1 MGYVPPED
9 RSPWTVEDILK
20 PLAQVAEVFPADAK
34 SVKNFADGIGRAEDL
49 QCVLGDGHEPGIYLR
64 WLCLLKLICQRW
76 KDDRADGSVCWCPAQ
91 GAVATEPPDMRQL
104 QERLWRAYGQQE
116 PGARGD
122 KWPSEWLRG
131 AFYHS
136 LTANLW
142 PASSYRQPLRYPRSR
157 SLAIALET
165 VWNQIRA
172 VDGLP
177 PLTLDALA
185 AVSVGGKDSGSLGD
199 ALERLEWW
207 LVSEGQRSCDHLSR
221 LKADHFVCA
230 PGDARARQLTHVA
243 SWLAPSGDS
252 GTPLLNVWSDNN
264 SQGLTAFVTALCCS
278 AKDNTK
284 GLQRQSRPSLIYVP
298 LHEWEVEGKSRR
310 VNQQDVLDF
319 LLQALGIGAASGATA
334 PAGRDEKIEAIQ
346 AALARLHV
354 LVIFD
359 GVRISSPPFAAVWN
373 LIRNTEWTALLK
385 TLLQAPDAALRATG
399 GRYRGRILVTSNR
412 ALDELA
418 AWMPTAPIELAAV
431 GVEEAARELFDTTIA
446 SDLID
451 ALGRRLQQ
459 LWPSSWARPQINA
472 VRVCHLYLPTAQ
484 SAMDASQMGL
494 RVLHDERDLTLLRCA
509 LDIGQVPQDGAV
521 DPGVL
526 RAWLARPE
534 RADAALVIQ
543 LLAVSVS
550 GLRVD
555 TTYRCLGQL
564 AAKLPAERDRLM
576 AWRERLC
583 EPGFVAAFAARYRFM
598 VELSLDGDLLG
609 ISKHQAQFELRG
621 QHGDAQIAPAL
632 GKHYLDLRNEGI
644 RERIVGDM
652 LATAA
657 GVQRFC
663 CMNDVLAHEGL
674 AQASALSRRA
684 GPHVHLGHVALRRYV
699 QTLYFALMSL
709 DTAELSGHDLRPE
722 MQPLSLAGGAL
733 PTGAYR
739 RYVYLYELLYRK
751 TLEQAPDW
759 MIGRGIGREDLRL
772 PLLAIFVNPGWARRV
787 IALLPQRK
795 PDQRSFQ
802 SFGAFTDGATA
813 EFGTPLQPIAPHL
826 RGALGVDLFK
836 ALLHACLRGG
846 RERSFAQQAD
856 VVAGQIVFFRSGRQQ
871 DAHSRQ
877 IRRSFAKIAI
887 DALQASN
894 RLDEADPRC
903 QRELA
908 AIHAM
913 LPYGELTTLGRQLR
927 AQGWRKQSLEDKT
940 LAPLVHSLRDLAPQD
955 LEHVSDILFRVGEL
969 LASKADWEDNPHDV
983 PASLERYAHAYAVF
997 WLADRS
1003 RAHGAGLDDDSVEW
1017 PTASAPAL
1025 RYFIRV
1031 SLRLAKLLA
1040 LLAPSAPPGE
1050 QAAWQQQAQAFYSY
1064 ARGRI
1069 DVYARHMVRLPIERV
1084 HSLLMLASAARIEA
1098 AMTLP
1103 QSDRSQHAA
1112 QEGLLATSA
1121 MYLEEA
1127 RAHSQAL
1134 GFNPATHKRFLLE
1147 RIKTRRKLALASRD
1161 PLDEVLANRDL
1172 GTLTRLAE
1180 GSVYW
1185 KRLIGRM
1192 RGAAVPEA
1200 AR

>member
-1 MGYVPPED
+1 MGRVPQED
-9 RSPWTVEDILK
+9 RGRWTVARILE
-20 PLAQVAEVFPADAK
+20 PLDQVADLFPTDTEGITK
-34 SVKNFADGIGRAEDL
+34 FAQCISRGADL
-49 QCVLGDGHEPGIYLR
+49 QCIVADDYEPGPYLR
-64 WLCLLKLICQRW
+64 WLSLFKLICQRW
-76 KDDRADGSVCWCPAQ
+76 LHDGADGAVRWRPAS
-91 GAVATEPPDMRQL
+91 GEAALNPPSRGRLED
-104 QERLWRAYGQQE
+104 RLWRVCCKRE
-116 PGARGD
+116 PGASEEGLRE
-122 KWPSEWLRG
+122 EWLRG

-136 LTANLW
+136 VAANLW
-142 PASSYRQPLRYPRSR
+142 PASTFLDPSGNDRSR
-157 SLAIALET
+157 RLATALES
-165 VWNQIRA
+165 VWNDIRA
-172 VDGLP
+172 GDGLAP
-177 PLTLDALA
+177 RTLAELA
-185 AVSVGGKDSGSLGD
+185 TVSVGGKDSGTLGD

-207 LVSEGQRSCDHLSR
+207 LVSEGQRSCDHLSL

-243 SWLAPSGDS
+243 SWLTPSGDS

-284 GLQRQSRPSLIYVP
+284 GLQRQGRPSLIYVP

-319 LLQALGIGAASGATA
+319 LLQALGIGAPPGATA
-334 PAGRDEKIEAIQ
+334 PIGRDDKIEAIQ

-431 GVEEAARELFDTTIA
+431 GVEDAARELFDTTIA
-446 SDLID
+446 AGLIE
-451 ALGRRLQQ
+451 ALGHRLQH

-484 SAMDASQMGL
+484 SAMDAGQMGL

-509 LDIGQVPQDGAV
+509 LDVGQVPQDGAV

-555 TTYRCLGQL
+555 TAYRCLGQL
-564 AAKLPAERDRLM
+564 AAKLPAEHERLM
-576 AWRERLC
+576 VQAWRKQLC
-583 EPGFVAAFAARYRFM
+583 EPGFVTAFAADYRFM

-609 ISKHQAQFELRG
+609 ISKHQARFELRG
-621 QHGDAQIAPAL
+621 QTGDAKIEPAL

-795 PDQRSFQ
+795 LDQRSFQ

-913 LPYGELTTLGRQLR
+913 LPYDELTTLGRQLR

-969 LASKADWEDNPHDV
+969 LASTADWEDNPHDV

-1040 LLAPSAPPGE
+1040 LLAQSAPPEE
-1050 QAAWQQQAQAFYSY
+1050 QEEWQQQAQAFYGY

-1103 QSDRSQHAA
+1103 QSDRPQHAA
-1112 QEGLLATSA
+1112 QQDLLATSA

-1147 RIKTRRKLALASRD
+1147 RIKTRRKLAQASGD
-1161 PLDEVLANRDL
+1161 PLDEALANRDL

-1185 KRLIGRM
+1185 KSLIGRM
-1192 RGAAVPEA
+1192 RGAPPTV
-1200 AR
+1200 